1 MRAYTAA
8 TAAVA
13 LHVHPKWVDNVL
25 SHHTVRGVTQS
36 RQGIARSLTEEA
48 VSVLEIALRLSKA
61 FGIPIGQGL
70 EIAQSLITERSAS
83 SECKGDNCTLTV
95 DTPAIRRYVAAR
107 LADAVEYAPIPRRG
121 RPRSR
126 PSR

>member
-1 MRAYTAA
+1 VRAYTVA

-13 LHVHPKWVDNVL
+13 LRVNPKWVDNVL

-61 FGIPIGQGL
+61 FGIPIPHGL
-70 EIAQSLITERSAS
+70 EIGQSFITDGTTSPEYAGDGCVLSVDAS
-83 SECKGDNCTLTV
+83 
-95 DTPAIRRYVAAR
+95 AIRRHVAAR

-121 RPRSR
+121 RPRS
-126 PSR
+126 SR

>member
-1 MRAYTAA
+1 MRAYTVA
-8 TAAVA
+8 TVAVA
-13 LHVHPKWVDNVL
+13 LHVNPKWVDNVL
-25 SHHTVRGVTQS
+25 SHHIVRGVTQS

-70 EIAQSLITERSAS
+70 EIAQSLIVDG
-83 SECKGDNCTLTV
+83 ECRDDSCALTV
-95 DTPAIRRYVAAR
+95 DASAIRRHVAAR

-121 RPRSR
+121 RPRS
-126 PSR
+126 SR

>member
-1 MRAYTAA
+1 MRAYTVA

-13 LHVHPKWVDNVL
+13 LRVNQKWVDNVL
-25 SHHTVRGVTQS
+25 SHHSVRGVTQS

-61 FGIPIGQGL
+61 FGIPIPHGL
-70 EIAQSLITERSAS
+70 EIGQSLIAHGTAS
-83 SECKGDNCTLTV
+83 PECPGDDCTLSV
-95 DTPAIRRYVAAR
+95 DASAIRRHVAAR

-121 RPRSR
+121 RPRFS
-126 PSR
+126 P

>member
-1 MRAYTAA
+1 MRAYTVA

-13 LHVHPKWVDNVL
+13 LHVNPKWVDNIL

-70 EIAQSLITERSAS
+70 EIAQSLVVDG
-83 SECKGDNCTLTV
+83 ECRGDSCALTV
-95 DTPAIRRYVAAR
+95 DASAIRRHVAAR
-107 LADAVEYAPIPRRG
+107 LADAVEYAPTPRRG
-121 RPRSR
+121 RPRS
-126 PSR
+126 SR

>member
-1 MRAYTAA
+1 MRAYTVA
-8 TAAVA
+8 TVAVA
-13 LHVHPKWVDNVL
+13 LHVNPKWVDNVL

-48 VSVLEIALRLSKA
+48 ASVLEIALRLSRA
-61 FGIPIGQGL
+61 FGIPIAQGL
-70 EIAQSLITERSAS
+70 EIAHSLIIDG
-83 SECKGDNCTLTV
+83 ECKGDSCTLTV
-95 DTPAIRRYVAAR
+95 DASAIRRHVAAR

-126 PSR
+126 SSR